1 MIDKHYLAGFFDGEG
16 CIFTCIKKSK
26 HPKKTYLYPDL
37 NVSIGQSGEEGK
49 QILLEIKELFPQFGK
64 LQKKKARGL
73 TKQAP
78 YTIVT
83 SGRKAVSFLKE
94 MYPFLIL
101 KQKQAVEAINYMESY
116 YESRKI

>member
-49 QILLEIKELFPQFGK
+49 QILLDCGLFQGMGQDGNPGRAFG
-64 LQKKKARGL
+64 GSG
-73 TKQAP
+73 QAAAVP
-78 YTIVT
+78 RAAW
-83 SGRKAVSFLKE
+83 GR
-94 MYPFLIL
+94 
-101 KQKQAVEAINYMESY
+101 
-116 YESRKI
+116 